1 MATPDDKTLDDLV
14 RRLRDEEYG
23 TDLSESC
30 ADAIAALR
38 ERIAAL
44 KGQNSRLIEGNLRF
58 IAGMKI
64 RDEHIAALEAVVAAA
79 DELNNALI
87 AEQYP
92 RISYLRS
99 EYTAARAALEGK

>member
-1 MATPDDKTLDDLV
+1 MTTPDDRTLDDLV
-14 RRLRDEEYG
+14 ADRYRLMSSAERDE
-23 TDLSESC
+23 LVRHM

-38 ERIAAL
+38 ER
-44 KGQNSRLIEGNLRF
+44 
-58 IAGMKI
+58 
-64 RDEHIAALEAVVAAA
+64 IAALEAVVAAA

-99 EYTAARAALEGK
+99 EYTAARAALEEPK